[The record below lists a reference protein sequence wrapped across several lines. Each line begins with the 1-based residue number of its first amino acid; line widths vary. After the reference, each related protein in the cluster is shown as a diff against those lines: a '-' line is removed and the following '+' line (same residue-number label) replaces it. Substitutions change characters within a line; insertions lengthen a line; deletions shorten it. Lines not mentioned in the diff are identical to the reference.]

1 MNATLR
7 RLSTIVM
14 AMFLALM
21 VATTWIQFVSAGELN
36 ADPRNVRN
44 IYSELGRNRGP
55 IVVGGEPIVTSEPV
69 DDDYKY
75 QRTYSA
81 GDAGAASVY
90 APLTGFFAVTGTYTG
105 LERYAN
111 GYLGGEDDSLW
122 LDRLQNLI
130 TGEEAQGSSVEL
142 TIDPKV
148 QKAAWDALGDNIGA
162 AVALDPKTGAILAM
176 VSKPSFDP
184 NTIAVHDGAEATT
197 AYEALLNQNPQ
208 VNTVEGEERFSAY
221 GPTVNRAINALY
233 PPGSTF
239 KLLTSAA
246 AIEYDGKSPDTSI
259 PAPDIYQLP
268 GTTGPNG
275 EVQNFDGE
283 TCSST
288 QEMTLKDALK
298 ISCNTAFLGLANDVG
313 KDGMQR
319 MFQDFGFTD
328 SIDIPMSTSKGAYP
342 GLVGG
347 EEDDDSDARIALSGM
362 GQGSL
367 RMTPLQVAMISA
379 AIANDGDLMEPYLIE
394 NVRDSDLEL
403 VSQTKPNRYKSPFS
417 SSTADALTEMMLGV
431 VNDEGGTGAGAQIP
445 GVQVAGKTGT
455 AEDNPRSP
463 TLWFTSFA
471 PADDPQV
478 AVAVVLENEGQST
491 NESTGGALAAPIAA
505 QIMQAAITQ

>member
-1 MNATLR
+1 VNTTLR
-7 RLSTIVM
+7 RLSTVVM

-21 VATTWIQFVSAGELN
+21 VSTTWIQFVTAGSLN
-36 ADPRNVRN
+36 EDPRNFRN

-75 QRTYSA
+75 QRTYSG

-148 QKAAWDALGDNIGA
+148 QKAAWDALGDYTGA

-176 VSKPSFDP
+176 VSKPSYDP
-184 NTIAVHDGAEATT
+184 NTIAVHSSAEATT
-197 AYEALLNQNPQ
+197 AYNKLLNQNPQ
-208 VNTVEGEERFSAY
+208 VNTVDGEERFSPY
-221 GPTVNRAINALY
+221 GPTVNRAINATY

-246 AIEYDGKSPDTSI
+246 AVEYEGMSPDTQI
-259 PAPDIYQLP
+259 AAPNFYQLP
-268 GTTGPNG
+268 GTTGDG
-275 EVQNFDGE
+275 GKVQNFGGE
-283 TCSST
+283 TCSDT
-288 QEMTLKDALK
+288 GKMTLKDALR
-298 ISCNTAFLGLANDVG
+298 ISCNTAFLGLANEVG
-313 KDGMQR
+313 KDGMQQ
-319 MFQDFGFTD
+319 MFEDFGFTE
-328 SIDIPMSTSKGAYP
+328 SIDIPMSTSIGAYP
-342 GLVGG
+342 GLS
-347 EEDDDSDARIALSGM
+347 DSAKDDSDARIALSGM
-362 GQGSL
+362 GQGDL
-367 RMTPLQVAMISA
+367 RMTPLQVAMMSA
-379 AIANDGDLMEPYLIE
+379 AIANDGDLMEPYLIQS
-394 NVRDSDLEL
+394 VRDSDLEL
-403 VSQTKPNRYKSPFS
+403 VSQTKPSRYKSPFS
-417 SSTADALTEMMLGV
+417 SSTADALTEMMIGV
-431 VNDEGGTGAGAQIP
+431 VKDGSGVGAQIP
-445 GVQVAGKTGT
+445 GVEVAGKTGT
-455 AEDNPRSP
+455 AEDDPRSP

-471 PADDPQV
+471 PANDPQV

-491 NESTGGALAAPIAA
+491 NESTGGALASPIAA
-505 QIMQAAITQ
+505 QIMQAAISQ

>member
-1 MNATLR
+1 MNTTLR
-7 RLSTIVM
+7 RLSTVVM

-21 VATTWIQFVSAGELN
+21 VSTTWIQFVTANDLN
-36 ADPRNVRN
+36 EDPRNFRN
-44 IYSELGRNRGP
+44 IYSELGRDRGP
-55 IVVGGEPIVTSEPV
+55 IVVGGEPIVTSEEV

-75 QRTYSA
+75 QRVYSG

-105 LERYAN
+105 LERFAN

-148 QKAAWDALGDNIGA
+148 QKAAWDALGDYTGA

-184 NTIAVHDGAEATT
+184 NSIAVHDAGEATA
-197 AYEALLNQNPQ
+197 AYNELLNQKPR
-208 VNTVEGEERFSAY
+208 VNSEDGEVRLSPY
-221 GPTVNRAINALY
+221 GPTINRTINATY
-233 PPGSTF
+233 PPGSAF

-246 AIEYDGKSPDTSI
+246 AIEYNGVTPDSEI
-259 PAPDIYQLP
+259 PAVDVYQLP

-275 EVQNFDGE
+275 QVKNFGGE
-283 TCSST
+283 TCDPSGK
-288 QEMTLKDALK
+288 MTLKRALA
-298 ISCNTAFLGLANDVG
+298 ISCNTAFLDLANEVG

-319 MFQDFGFTD
+319 MFQDFGFTE
-328 SIDIPMSTSKGAYP
+328 SLEIPMTTTIGAYP
-342 GLVGG
+342 GLIGG
-347 EEDDDSDARIALSGM
+347 DEDDDSDARISLSGI
-362 GQGSL
+362 GQGSV
-367 RMTPLQVAMISA
+367 RITPLQVAMISA
-379 AIANDGDLMEPYLIE
+379 AVANDGDLMEPYLIKD
-394 NVRDSDLEL
+394 VRDSDLEL
-403 VSQTKPNRYKSPFS
+403 VSQTKPSRYKSPFS
-417 SSTADALTEMMLGV
+417 SSTADALTEMMVEV
-431 VNDEGGTGAGAQIP
+431 VNNGSGKGAQIQ

-471 PADDPQV
+471 PADDPEV
-478 AVAVVLENEGQST
+478 AVAVVLENGGQST
-491 NESTGGALAAPIAA
+491 NETTGGALAAPIARE
-505 QIMQAAITQ
+505 IMQAAISR

>member
-14 AMFLALM
+14 AMFLSLM
-21 VATTWIQFVSAGELN
+21 VATTWIQFVSAGDLN
-36 ADPRNVRN
+36 EDPRNFRN
-44 IYSELGRNRGP
+44 IYSELGRDRGP

-69 DDDYKY
+69 DDNFKY
-75 QRTYSA
+75 QRTYSG
-81 GDAGAASVY
+81 GDAGAAAVY

-148 QKAAWDALGDNIGA
+148 QKAAWDALGDYTGA

-184 NTIAVHDGAEATT
+184 NTIAVHDAAEATA
-197 AYEALLNQNPQ
+197 AYNQLLNENPQ
-208 VNTVEGEERFSAY
+208 VNTVDGSERFSAY

-246 AIEYDGKSPDTSI
+246 AIEYEGMSPDTSI

-268 GTTGPNG
+268 GTSDANG
-275 EVQNFDGE
+275 QVQNFDGE
-283 TCSST
+283 TCSGT
-288 QEMTLKDALK
+288 GEMTLKDALK
-298 ISCNTAFLGLANDVG
+298 ISCNTAFTGLADEVG
-313 KDGMQR
+313 KDGMQQ

-328 SIDIPMSTSKGAYP
+328 SIDIPMSTSIGEYP
-342 GLVGG
+342 GLS
-347 EEDDDSDARIALSGM
+347 ENAKDDADARIALSGM
-362 GQGSL
+362 GQGDL
-367 RMTPLQVAMISA
+367 RLTPLQVAMISA

-394 NVRDSDLEL
+394 SVRDSDLEL

-417 SSTADALTEMMLGV
+417 SSTAEALTEMMVSV
-431 VNDEGGTGAGAQIP
+431 VNDDGGTGAGAQIP

-455 AEDNPRSP
+455 AEDDPRSP

-491 NESTGGALAAPIAA
+491 NESTGGALASPIAA
-505 QIMQAAITQ
+505 KIMQAAIAQ

>member
-1 MNATLR
+1 MNTTLR
-7 RLSTIVM
+7 RLSTVVM
-14 AMFLALM
+14 AMFLGLM
-21 VATTWIQFVSAGELN
+21 VATTWIQFVTAGSLN
-36 ADPRNVRN
+36 DDPRNFRN
-44 IYSELGRNRGP
+44 IYSELGRDRGP

-69 DDDYKY
+69 DDNFKY
-75 QRTYSA
+75 QRTYSG

-142 TIDPKV
+142 TIDPDV
-148 QKAAWDALGDNIGA
+148 QKAAWDALGDYNGA
-162 AVALDPKTGAILAM
+162 AVAINPKTGAILAM

-184 NTIAVHDGAEATT
+184 NAVAVHDAGEATA
-197 AYEALLNQNPQ
+197 AYDALLNANPQ
-208 VNTVEGEERFSAY
+208 VNSVDGSERYSVY
-221 GPTVNRAINALY
+221 GPTVNRAINATF

-246 AIEYDGKSPDTSI
+246 AIEYDGMTPGTQID
-259 PAPDIYQLP
+259 APNAYTLP
-268 GTTGPNG
+268 GTSTPV
-275 EVQNFDGE
+275 ENFGGIP
-283 TCSST
+283 CSDSE
-288 QEMTLKDALK
+288 QMTLLEALQV
-298 ISCNTAFLGLANDVG
+298 SCNTAYLKLATDVG

-319 MFQDFGFTD
+319 MFEDFGFTE
-328 SIDIPMSTSKGAYP
+328 SQEIPMTTSVGAYP

-347 EEDDDSDARIALSGM
+347 EDDDDSDARIALSGI
-362 GQGSL
+362 GQGSV

-379 AIANDGDLMEPYLIE
+379 AVANDGDLMEPYLIQD
-394 NVRDSDLEL
+394 VRDSDLEL
-403 VSQTKPNRYKSPFS
+403 VNQTKPSRFKSPFS
-417 SSTADALTEMMLGV
+417 SSTADALTEMMLAV
-431 VNDEGGTGAGAQIP
+431 VNNGSGTGAQIP

-455 AEDNPRSP
+455 AQDDPRSP
-463 TLWFTSFA
+463 TLWFTGFA

-491 NESTGGALAAPIAA
+491 FESTGGALASPIAGK
-505 QIMQAAITQ
+505 ILQAAIAK